1 MRKGLLLGTFL
12 CACAAVAAADVAFT
26 NGLAFTANAALT
38 ANAAFATNAVSTNK
52 VASKKGVRN
61 PFWPM
66 GYEKVREKAP
76 AQARQKPDPAKAKAK
91 TPPPSPV
98 VSAKEKTRLAAEKA
112 AKEAAEKAAK
122 EKAAREA
129 AEKEAAA
136 RAEAERKKREI
147 TGAHWDTAR
156 AALKFGGRVKLRED
170 GASTNSSVII
180 NGKVYADGDLLS
192 ITHDSRRFTWRIEGL
207 SDKNKLKL
215 VRLRAKYL
223 EKPGGADKKSDKGAN
238 P

>member
-12 CACAAVAAADVAFT
+12 CACAAVAAADVAST
-26 NGLAFTANAALT
+26 NGLASTA
-38 ANAAFATNAVSTNK
+38 NAVSTNK
-52 VASKKGVRN
+52 VASKKSVRN

-66 GYEKVREKAP
+66 GYEKVREKTP
-76 AQARQKPDPAKAKAK
+76 AHARQKPDPAKANAR
-91 TPPPSPV
+91 TPLPGPV
-98 VSAKEKTRLAAEKA
+98 VSAEEKARLAAEKAAAEKA
-112 AKEAAEKAAK
+112 AKEAAEKAAR
-122 EKAAREA
+122 EKAEREA
-129 AEKEAAA
+129 AE

-147 TGAHWDTAR
+147 TGTHWDAAR
-156 AALKFGGRVKLRED
+156 AALKIGGRVRLREGD
-170 GASTNSSVII
+170 EHGNSSVVI

-207 SDKNKLKL
+207 SDRNKLKL

-223 EKPGGADKKSDKGAN
+223 EKSGEADKKSDKGAN

>member
-1 MRKGLLLGTFL
+1 MRRLLLGIIL
-12 CACAAVAAADVAFT
+12 CACIAVVAD
-26 NGLAFTANAALT
+26 NG
-38 ANAAFATNAVSTNK
+38 VSTN
-52 VASKKGVRN
+52 GVRN

-66 GYEKVREKAP
+66 GYEGVRETISP
-76 AQARQKPDPAKAKAK
+76 NVRPKPKVDPAKEKVRAHPPRHVISATERARLDAEKA
-91 TPPPSPV
+91 
-98 VSAKEKTRLAAEKA
+98 AAEKA

-122 EKAAREA
+122 EKAEREA
-129 AEKEAAA
+129 AE

-147 TGAHWDTAR
+147 TGVHWDAAR
-156 AALKFGGRVKLRED
+156 AALKFGGRVRLRED

-223 EKPGGADKKSDKGAN
+223 EKTGEADKKSDKGAN

>member
-1 MRKGLLLGTFL
+1 MKGPLFI
-12 CACAAVAAADVAFT
+12 AAAVAVFAVFSETPVA
-26 NGLAFTANAALT
+26 GQSAKPAEA
-38 ANAAFATNAVSTNK
+38 
-52 VASKKGVRN
+52 GVRN
-61 PFWPM
+61 PFWPI
-66 GYEKVREKAP
+66 GYEGTRETISPEVRERP
-76 AQARQKPDPAKAKAK
+76 KPSATDPAKLPPPITAAERAARDAAKA
-91 TPPPSPV
+91 
-98 VSAKEKTRLAAEKA
+98 AAEKA
-112 AKEAAEKAAK
+112 AKEAAEKAAA
-122 EKAAREA
+122 EKAA
-129 AEKEAAA
+129 KEAAA

-147 TGAHWDTAR
+147 TGVHWDAAR
-156 AALKFGGRVKLRED
+156 AALKFGGRVRLRED

-215 VRLRAKYL
+215 ARLRAKYL